1 MAGKTRNRKKFDRSV
16 DRSRDTHSADHRL
29 LRWPRIRHEE
39 YAYTRKYEVCARDR
53 KYLIFDRGYRLKFL
67 LPRIFA
73 NIFLSSEEDVSTNF
87 FERNGGGIFSR
98 GYQVRVARILR
109 NIVCSPGEN
118 NLDIGCYNIDLLARR
133 T

>member
-1 MAGKTRNRKKFDRSV
+1 MAGKTRNRKKIRSIDRSV
-16 DRSRDTHSADHRL
+16 ERHALRRSSSPSLATNTPRRICIHAEIRG
-29 LRWPRIRHEE
+29 LRARIF
-39 YAYTRKYEVCARDR
+39 D
-53 KYLIFDRGYRLKFL
+53 FDRGYRLKFL